1 MRTDPGEERSRAIG
15 TAKGET
21 RKIRNESHFN
31 SIQPRGRVIDQS
43 LRKTERGKM
52 LGLAWNGTHSKSL
65 RHRSGQVETKDTA

>member
-43 LRKTERGKM
+43 LRKTEGEDVGA
-52 LGLAWNGTHSKSL
+52 GLEWHTQQESETQK
-65 RHRSGQVETKDTA
+65 RPSGD